1 MAPVKPRKYR
11 RNPPPPPKAMPR
23 LAKIKLE
30 GAAYAEHAAKVSKNR
45 DPRVTVAGALIV
57 GVAAIAGASWIG
69 GNLFSITEAM
79 TAGADGVVASAGFP
93 ATIEV
98 EGVEGNRRAEVR
110 DVVLPDGRLSIVGAS
125 PRTMKDNV
133 ESLDWVESATVQRLW
148 PSTIKVRVQRRDAFA
163 VWQENGTLTVVDA
176 AGERVHGAPPSVYKN
191 LPRIVGAG
199 AGPAAEPV
207 LHALEELPLI
217 RGRLAAFVRVGER
230 RWNLNLKNGM
240 VVMLPEEDPVGAMAQ
255 LETLQMRHGVMD
267 GDYVRLDLREPGRLV
282 AQPRPPVVNTN
293 AAPPPAPRIL
303 PPPLPNQDA

>member
-11 RNPPPPPKAMPR
+11 RSPPPPPPKAMPR

-30 GAAYAEHAAKVSKNR
+30 GAAYAEHAAKMRKTRN
-45 DPRVTVAGALIV
+45 PGVTIAGALII
-57 GVAAIAGASWIG
+57 GGAAIAGASWIG
-69 GNLFSITEAM
+69 GNLFSIREAIA
-79 TAGADGVVASAGFP
+79 AGADGMATAAGFT
-93 ATIEV
+93 ATIHV
-98 EGVEGNRRAEVR
+98 EGVEGQRRKEVVE
-110 DVVLPDGRLSIVGAS
+110 VVLPDGRSSIVGTS

-133 ESLDWVESATVQRLW
+133 ESLDWVESATVQRRW
-148 PSTIKVRVQRRDAFA
+148 PKTIRVSVQRRDAFA

-217 RGRLAAFVRVGER
+217 RARLAAFVRVGER

-240 VVMLPEEDPVGAMAQ
+240 VVMLPEEDPVGAMAR
-255 LETLQMRHGVMD
+255 LETLHARHGVMD
-267 GDYVRLDLREPGRLV
+267 GAYLRLDLRDPVRLV
-282 AQPRPPVVNTN
+282 AQPRPPVVATT
-293 AAPPPAPRIL
+293 AAPPPAPRVL
-303 PPPLPNQDA
+303 PQGA